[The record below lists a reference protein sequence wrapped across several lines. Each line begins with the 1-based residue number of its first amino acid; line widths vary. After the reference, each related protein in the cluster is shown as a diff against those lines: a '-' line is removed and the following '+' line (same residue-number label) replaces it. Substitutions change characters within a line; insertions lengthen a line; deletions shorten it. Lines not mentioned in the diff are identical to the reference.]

1 MKEKVPN
8 PFGKLSIHKLGGPA
22 QSFVFFVLFY
32 LYLWLVVDLRL
43 IYHGGG
49 MITNFPVFYRGWTF
63 FRPFLPYPGGPV
75 EYVCAF
81 LSQLLYIGWAGAIV
95 VTAQAWLICLC
106 TGYIL
111 KAIGASAL
119 HLLRFVP
126 PVLILITYTQY
137 TYHFVT
143 TTALLT
149 SLLFV
154 CLYLKIAPKNKPSCL
169 VIFLVL
175 SVILYYIAGGA
186 YLLFA
191 ILCAIFELFFASRW
205 QIALAY
211 LLSAIAIP
219 YIEGTLILGVGHGD
233 AYSELLPYSWTII
246 SYEER
251 GRLIMLVYIMYL
263 LLPLAALLWR
273 LGAVSKCSIFAGKRD
288 GKLFKAGSTIFSRY
302 AGTPALRWA
311 VESCLLFVL
320 AAAIVLFSQNK
331 KQKTVLEVDYYA
343 CHQMWPQLLLAAP
356 HHANDLFITHA
367 VNRALYHT
375 GRLASEMFSYPQNP
389 NALFLTIKMQPL
401 VRWRGLDI
409 CIEFG
414 FVNKAEG
421 YLAELLEELGQ
432 RPIIL
437 KRLALIN
444 MVKENPGAARIYLN
458 ALSKTLFHADWAND
472 YLARLQS
479 DPGLSTDDRIQHLRR
494 VRVKTE
500 DENIVG
506 TLLLNS
512 RQDQMAFEYLMA
524 YYLLTRQLD
533 RFVDNLDGLD
543 VFDYSQIP
551 PHYEEAILVYTSLT
565 KRKADLHG
573 RQISRESIHRFKN
586 FFQTYD
592 SFGEDKQAAF
602 DMLAAAYGD
611 SYLLYYIYQRSGTM
625 K

>member
-1 MKEKVPN
+1 MREKVPN
-8 PFGKLSIHKLGGPA
+8 PFGKLSIQNLGSA
-22 QSFVFFVLFY
+22 VRTLLFFILIY
-32 LYLWLVVDLRL
+32 LYLWLEVDLRL

-63 FRPFLPYPGGPV
+63 FRPFLSYPGGPV

-81 LSQLLYIGWAGAIV
+81 LSQFFYISWAGAIV

-119 HLLRFVP
+119 RLLRFVP
-126 PVLILITYTQY
+126 PVLVLITYTQY
-137 TYHFVT
+137 TYHFLM

-154 CLYLKIAPKNKPSCL
+154 CLYIRIAQRSKPFCL
-169 VIFLVL
+169 VSFLVL

-191 ILCAIFELFFASRW
+191 LVCTIYELFFALRW
-205 QIALAY
+205 RMALAY
-211 LLSAIAIP
+211 LLSAAVIP
-219 YIEGTLILGVGHGD
+219 YIEGTVILGIGPGD
-233 AYSELLPYSWTII
+233 AYSELLPYSWAII

-251 GRLIMLVYIMYL
+251 RRLIMLVYIMYL
-263 LLPLAALLWR
+263 LLPLTALLWR
-273 LGAVSKCSIFAGKRD
+273 LGAACMGSFFAGKRD

-302 AGTPALRWA
+302 ASTPALGWA

-343 CHQMWPQLLLAAP
+343 CYQMWPQLLRAAP
-356 HHANDLFITHA
+356 HQANDLFITHA
-367 VNRALYHT
+367 VNRALYQT
-375 GRLASEMFSYPQNP
+375 GRLGSEMFSYPQNP
-389 NALFLTIKMQPL
+389 NALLLTLKMQPL

-409 CIEFG
+409 CIELG
-414 FVNKAEG
+414 FLNRAEG
-421 YLAELLEELGQ
+421 YLAELLEGLGQ

-444 MVKENPGAARIYLN
+444 MAKENPGAARIYLN
-458 ALSKTLFHADWAND
+458 ALSKTLFHAGWADD

-500 DENIVG
+500 DDNIVG
-506 TLLLNS
+506 ALLWNS
-512 RQDQMAFEYLMA
+512 RQDQTAFEYLMA

-533 RFVDNLDGLD
+533 RFISNLDGLD

-551 PHYEEAILVYTSLT
+551 RHYEEAILVYTSLT
-565 KRKADLHG
+565 KRKAGLHG
-573 RQISRESIHRFKN
+573 RQISRESIQRFKN
-586 FFQTYD
+586 FFQIYD

-602 DMLAAAYGD
+602 KVLAADYGD
-611 SYLLYYIYQRSGTM
+611 SYLLYYIHQRSGTR